1 MKIGLVCPY
10 NVFRGG
16 GVQECIL
23 ALQEGLSQLGHE
35 TYIITPQPLDHN
47 GEAPDGIIF
56 IGKARAFRAVRTLGD
71 ISITVD
77 TKQLEQV
84 LLEENFDLLH
94 FHEPWVPWISVQIMQ
109 RSDVV
114 HIATFHAAMSER
126 KSSKAVEKVITPYT
140 KSIFNY
146 LDSLTAVSET
156 ATNYA
161 RSLTDRPRKI
171 IPNGID
177 LKKYSPPKE
186 YPDNQQKT
194 ILYIGR
200 LEKRKGVKYLI
211 KAFKILVEQNPEYR
225 LLIAGDGPEN
235 EKLHSL
241 VEYEEIP
248 NVEFLG
254 YIKTEVK
261 HDLLQK
267 ADLFCSPAMYGESF
281 GIVLLEAMASGCV
294 TVSGNNPGYEGVLNG
309 FGQISIVNPED
320 SKEFARRL
328 KLLSS
333 NQTLRSE
340 WRKWALNEVKKY
352 DYSKVVKQYLD
363 LYEETLVN
371 HD

>member
-16 GVQECIL
+16 GVQECVL
-23 ALQEGLSQLGHE
+23 ALRDGLNKLGHE
-35 TYIITPQPLDHN
+35 SYVITPQPLKYDA
-47 GEAPDGIIF
+47 EAPEGIIF
-56 IGKARAFRAVRTLGD
+56 IGKARAFRAVKTMGD

-140 KSIFNY
+140 KSIFTY
-146 LDSLTAVSET
+146 LDALTAVSQT

-161 RSLTDRPRKI
+161 RSLTDRDIKI

-177 LKKYSPPKE
+177 LSKYSPPKV
-186 YPDNQQKT
+186 YSANKQKT

-200 LEKRKGVKYLI
+200 LEKRKGLKYLV
-211 KAFKILVEQNPEYR
+211 KAFGLLVEKHPEYK

-235 EKLHSL
+235 EKLRSL
-241 VEYEEIP
+241 IEYENIP

-254 YIKTEVK
+254 YISTEKK
-261 HDLLQK
+261 HQLLQTS
-267 ADLFCSPAMYGESF
+267 DVFCSPAIYGESF

-294 TVSGNNPGYEGVLNG
+294 TVCGNNSGYESVMKD
-309 FGQISIVNPED
+309 FGQISLVNPED

-328 KLLSS
+328 ELLAT
-333 NQTLRSE
+333 NQILRDQ
-340 WRKWALNEVKKY
+340 WRKWALKEVKKY
-352 DYSKVVKQYLD
+352 DYKNVVKQYLD
-363 LYEETLVN
+363 LYEETLIN
-371 HD
+371 HG